1 MSSNRLA
8 KFAWF
13 VVGYNILVILW
24 GAFVRASGSGA
35 GCGEHWPLCNGEVVP
50 LNPGIE
56 RAIEFTHRVMSGI
69 DLPLVLLLAFFVW
82 RAFPWG
88 RVRYAALT
96 SVFFLITEALV
107 GALLVREGLVANDRS
122 PDRALWVAMHL
133 FNTFLLLAA
142 MTLTAW
148 WIEHPNALH
157 WRGRPLTLVALGIA
171 LVGVLLTG
179 MSGAVTALGDT
190 LFPASSLAEGLLQD
204 VDPASHFLIQLRVIH
219 PLIAIGV
226 GIYILCLTIFLT
238 NPPFPTTRRL
248 ALILRFLVV
257 SQLILGVINVA
268 LLVPLWAQITHL
280 LFADLVWLAL
290 LLFSVALLS
299 AAPAAET
306 QTVHVS
312 TILRSASD

>member
-13 VVGYNILVILW
+13 VVAYNILVILW

-107 GALLVREGLVANDRS
+107 GALLVREGLVADDRS

-148 WIEHPNALH
+148 WIEHPNVLH
-157 WRGRPLTLVALGIA
+157 WRGRPLQLGALGFA

-190 LFPASSLAEGLLQD
+190 LFPASSLAAGLLQD
-204 VDPASHFLIQLRVIH
+204 VDPTAHFLVQLRVIH

-238 NPPFPTTRRL
+238 NPPFPATRRL

-312 TILRSASD
+312 TILRNASD

>member
-50 LNPGIE
+50 LNPDIE
-56 RAIEFTHRVMSGI
+56 RVIEFTHRVMSGI
-69 DLPLVLLLAFFVW
+69 DLPLVLLLAFFVF

-88 RVRYAALT
+88 RVRYAMLA
-96 SVFFLITEALV
+96 SVLFLIVEALV
-107 GALLVREGLVANDRS
+107 GALLVRQGLVADDRS
-122 PDRALWVAMHL
+122 PERAFWVAAHL
-133 FNTFLLLAA
+133 ANTFLLLAS
-142 MTLTAW
+142 MSLTAW
-148 WIEHPNALH
+148 WIGHDNALE

-171 LVGVLLTG
+171 LIGILLTG

-226 GIYILCLTIFLT
+226 GAYILFLTIFLT
-238 NPPFPTTRRL
+238 NPQLPESRKL
-248 ALILRFLVV
+248 ALVLRFLVAG
-257 SQLILGVINVA
+257 QLILGAINVA
-268 LLVPLWAQITHL
+268 LLVPMWAQITHL
-280 LFADLVWLAL
+280 LVADLLWIAL
-290 LLFSVALLS
+290 LLFGVSLLSVATES
-299 AAPAAET
+299 QNAPALET
-306 QTVHVS
+306 ASAPAVS
-312 TILRSASD
+312 